1 MDNMFLAYILSV
13 IINVAFFVIISLLL
27 KSVLLFVDPQLNIKR
42 KIEWKEAGTWIGLCE
57 FILILFFVIL
67 NEYTAIAVIFA
78 AKELVRIEDIKK
90 NPTYFLLGTLLNV
103 TLSILSAL
111 SFKTFIIPLLYH

>member
-1 MDNMFLAYILSV
+1 MFLAYILSV

-27 KSVLLFVDPQLNIKR
+27 KSILLFVDPKLNIKR

-57 FILILFFVIL
+57 FILILLFVIL
-67 NEYTAIAVIFA
+67 NEFTAIAVIFA

>member
-1 MDNMFLAYILSV
+1 
-13 IINVAFFVIISLLL
+13 
-27 KSVLLFVDPQLNIKR
+27 LFVDPQLNIKR

-90 NPTYFLLGTLLNV
+90 TLPTFC
-103 TLSILSAL
+103 
-111 SFKTFIIPLLYH
+111 